1 MVSRVWAPGWVEM
14 ATRRVAWA
22 RPLCRGVQRGGE
34 LKSEGGF
41 PVAVRP
47 GEGAP
52 SDWGITA

>member
-1 MVSRVWAPGWVEM
+1 M